1 MYEVTLLL
9 VMILEINCT
18 HEVYNDYSFIYKNIT
33 RYKTIGKKNTMHKS
47 IILYKV
53 LMMVINIYLPLVH
66 HTLHQMIPNF
76 HSLQTS
82 QLGHELSQS
91 PNTQKT
97 QVGILNNNFKMYR
110 IVLNHV
116 YLYAFCNSFLCQSF

>member
-1 MYEVTLLL
+1 
-9 VMILEINCT
+9 MILEINCT

-76 HSLQTS
+76 RSLQTS